1 MRGFTGS
8 DGILIG
14 VESRTSAPLRVT
26 RNEKLQSVSMKGLY
40 PGGEGCGYAGGIVSS
55 GIDGLRIAEQICAE
69 LS

>member
-1 MRGFTGS
+1 MRGFTSEAGV
-8 DGILIG
+8 LIG